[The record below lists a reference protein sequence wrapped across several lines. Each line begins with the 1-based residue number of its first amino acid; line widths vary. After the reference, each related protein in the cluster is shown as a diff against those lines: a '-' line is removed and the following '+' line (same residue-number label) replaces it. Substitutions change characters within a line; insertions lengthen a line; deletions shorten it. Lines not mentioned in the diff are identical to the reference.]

1 MRRNMVAIPIWAVCL
16 TAPHHVPSLQSVELA
31 VVHAAAIVRI
41 QGDEYLV
48 HELWITNR
56 FPLAAT
62 LDSVS
67 VLDCTAVR
75 AHYEGR

>member
-31 VVHAAAIVRI
+31 VLHPAAIVRI

-67 VLDCTAVR
+67 VLDGTTVR